1 MKKKKTS
8 LLAIFVII
16 LSGILTYGN
25 SGPVTWFQYPGISMI
40 TIDEH
45 SPISVLNEELHFD
58 FSKEEHDNFSL
69 IGEVS
74 AKYSMKNTGEESII
88 SRMVFPFIKN
98 MWGVEK
104 DKIEVL
110 VDGKPIGYSI
120 HYGDTVN
127 SISANGKFEESIE
140 LKDILKSVIEEKYAP
155 KNFDYEEM
163 GILYRIHLESDREES
178 MHVVANFQT
187 ETGSS
192 RILTKG
198 NNSYAYNS
206 ESNEFSVGT
215 WLDEEKRVMEIF
227 SFDENL
233 KIDINGYESGHSDAD
248 EITDFKYEIEE
259 IEMDIEH
266 YLIDYIATDR
276 DILIGYN
283 IPEDKNVYYKA
294 LDQALERERFISEDQ
309 ISSLLIASRYVL
321 IAYEVPFEILEEKTI
336 EVRYPTLGSMDKRK
350 TVNPTY
356 TYNYFL
362 HPAKYWKD
370 FHDLTIK
377 ITPSKDYPYVIQSNL
392 PLIKEIDGTYVGT
405 FETLPEEDL
414 SFTLYEKEEIT
425 PSEKIMNTI
434 NNNIYLLLFIGL
446 PLLVILSLVI
456 LGLMVRKVVQLHR
469 KNKNLNRL

>member
-1 MKKKKTS
+1 MRKWITFFLIMS
-8 LLAIFVII
+8 AVI

-40 TIDEH
+40 TIDEDTK
-45 SPISVLNEELHFD
+45 ISVLNEDLHFD

-74 AKYSMKNTGEESII
+74 AKYTMKNTGEESII

-104 DKIEVL
+104 DRIEVL
-110 VDGKPIGYSI
+110 IDGNPIDYKI
-120 HYGDTVN
+120 HYGDTVD
-127 SISANGKFEESIE
+127 SISANGKFDESIE
-140 LKDILKSVIEEKYAP
+140 LGDILKSVTEVKYTP
-155 KNFDYEEM
+155 KNFDYKEV
-163 GILYRIHLESDREES
+163 GTLYRIHLETDREES

-187 ETGSS
+187 EAGSS
-192 RILTKG
+192 RILAKG
-198 NNSYAYNS
+198 NNSYAYS

-215 WLDEEKRVMEIF
+215 WLDKENRIMEIF
-227 SFDENL
+227 SFDEDL
-233 KIDINGYESGHSDAD
+233 TINIIGYQSGHSDAD
-248 EITDFKYEIEE
+248 EVTDFKYEVEE
-259 IEMDIEH
+259 IEMAVEH

-276 DILIGYN
+276 DVLIGYD

-321 IAYEVPFEILEEKTI
+321 IAYEVPFEALEEKTV

-350 TVNPTY
+350 TVKPTY

-362 HPAKYWKD
+362 HPAKYWED
-370 FHDLTIK
+370 FHDLTIR
-377 ITPSKDYPYVIQSNL
+377 ITPSSDYPYVIQSNL
-392 PLIKEIDGTYVGT
+392 PLIKETDGTYIGN
-405 FETLPEEDL
+405 FETLPEVDL

-425 PSEKIMNTI
+425 TSDKFKNALDQ
-434 NNNIYLLLFIGL
+434 NIYLLIFIGI

-456 LGLMVRKVVQLHR
+456 LGLMMRKVVQLHR
-469 KNKNLNRL
+469 KNENLRRL